1 MLGGVICP
9 PEVLDGISRIASE
22 HNVRSLR
29 ADLAIVRASIAHAA
43 LDRSNTVREEHVQ
56 AVLPLVLA
64 HRAKNAPDPPSSSTP
79 PRDTE
84 RQEPNGGTLTGERIY
99 PPRLVEMPRVVA
111 SGPDSSSRLGP
122 VITSRATP
130 NPAELDA
137 RASIVHALAQ
147 TGAPIPRREDFYEK
161 VREPRSPTRYLFVVD
176 SSGSHGVKDR
186 MRLVKGAVAG
196 LMEASSGNRD
206 EVCVIAFRGPAAEI
220 VMEPTRDRDAARHAL
235 EYLPTGGRTPLANGL
250 ELALQY
256 VTPFTILVVL
266 TDGRANVPSKT
277 GDAWADA
284 LLAAKLVHCP
294 ALVIDTENAMGA
306 TGRPA
311 ALAEA
316 MNARHVK
323 LDALAAGEEL
333 IVTLLN
339 LR

>member
-1 MLGGVICP
+1 
-9 PEVLDGISRIASE
+9 
-22 HNVRSLR
+22 
-29 ADLAIVRASIAHAA
+29 
-43 LDRSNTVREEHVQ
+43 
-56 AVLPLVLA
+56 
-64 HRAKNAPDPPSSSTP
+64 
-79 PRDTE
+79 
-84 RQEPNGGTLTGERIY
+84 
-99 PPRLVEMPRVVA
+99 
-111 SGPDSSSRLGP
+111 
-122 VITSRATP
+122 
-130 NPAELDA
+130 
-137 RASIVHALAQ
+137 
-147 TGAPIPRREDFYEK
+147 
-161 VREPRSPTRYLFVVD
+161 
-176 SSGSHGVKDR
+176 